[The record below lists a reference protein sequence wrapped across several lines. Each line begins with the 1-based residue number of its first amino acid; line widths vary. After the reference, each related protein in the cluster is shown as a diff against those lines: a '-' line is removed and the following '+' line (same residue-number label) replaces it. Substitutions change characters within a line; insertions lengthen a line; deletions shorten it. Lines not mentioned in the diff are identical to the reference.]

1 MSPLCAHLAAFDD
14 GQGRPWALLRPL
26 IGRYQ
31 AEGWSWLYIADDAA
45 LAQARE
51 TLAGLMTQAPGGE
64 VVAASALGFH
74 ATPFKVSHIVAE
86 LRGLIQRS
94 GAQGAGGVLLMV
106 EMGWTVRTPAGA
118 IYHREYEA
126 AMQDLTE
133 QLPVAAVCLHPR
145 HLMLGGQLLSALH
158 LHPLLL
164 TPSGEI
170 RANPHH
176 VPPRLLVRQ
185 DDRAHFQYWLE
196 GLDPAFREPA
206 RRGAAEQGTVQ
217 YTLDALPPLVTVG
230 NSGGKWKIRT
240 FGGLRV
246 YREDGAPV
254 NWQVAGGATRK
265 LKTLFAFLLFRA
277 EEGSTPEELVDV
289 LWPDLA
295 DVEQGLNRL
304 YQSVTSLR
312 RVLTQ
317 PGGEGRQFLR
327 SGGGRYRLA
336 VPEHTWL
343 DVPMF
348 QELCFQGAALDR
360 AADAEEAI
368 TAYESAERLYT
379 GDFLADLDLESAS
392 NATLEWCW
400 NRRSWFRDMH
410 LKAVTHLARLYRQA
424 GRLPEAQAAC
434 DIVLGADP
442 THEAAHEEKLLAFA
456 AAARPDAVRR
466 QYRLYEESLQRAG
479 LGEPSAALRKV
490 YAELLGGAPA
500 EMPASAAPLR
510 KT

>member
-1 MSPLCAHLAAFDD
+1 MFPLSPHFAVFDD

-26 IGRYQ
+26 IERYRAQ
-31 AEGWSWLYIADDAA
+31 GWSWLYVADDAA
-45 LAQARE
+45 LAQAQAA
-51 TLAGLMTQAPGGE
+51 LAGPAAQAPGGA
-64 VVAASALGFH
+64 VFAASALGFH
-74 ATPFKVSHIVAE
+74 ATPFKVSGIVAQ
-86 LRGLIQRS
+86 LLGLIREARAA
-94 GAQGAGGVLLMV
+94 GAAGVLLLI

-126 AMQDLTE
+126 AVQELVE

-158 LHPLLL
+158 LHPQVL
-164 TPSGEI
+164 TPSGEA
-170 RANPHH
+170 RPNPHH

-185 DDRAHFQYWLE
+185 DDRAHFQHWLE
-196 GLDPAFREPA
+196 ELDPVFQEAVWA
-206 RRGAAEQGTVQ
+206 SAAGEAPVQ
-217 YTLDALPPLVTVG
+217 YTLDALPPLITVG
-230 NSGGKWKIRT
+230 DSGGKWKIRT
-240 FGGLRV
+240 FGDLRI
-246 YREDGAPV
+246 YREDGTPL
-254 NWQVAGGATRK
+254 NWKVAGGATRK
-265 LKTLFAFLLFRA
+265 LKTLFALLLFRA
-277 EEGSTPEELVDV
+277 EEGATPEELIDA
-289 LWPDLA
+289 LWPDLT
-295 DVEQGLNRL
+295 DPEPGLNRL

-327 SGGGRYRLA
+327 AGGGRYRLA

-360 AADAEEAI
+360 AADAPEAI
-368 TAYESAERLYT
+368 TAYESAARLYT
-379 GDFLADLDLESAS
+379 GDFLADLPLEGAG

-410 LKAVTHLARLYRQA
+410 LKVVTRLARLYRLG

-434 DIVLGADP
+434 DTALRVDP
-442 THEAAHEEKLLAFA
+442 TYEAAQEEKLLAFA

-466 QYRLYEESLQRAG
+466 QYGLYAASLRRAG
-479 LGEPSAALRKV
+479 LGEPSAGLRQL
-490 YAELLGGAPA
+490 YAELLDQ
-500 EMPASAAPLR
+500 ASAHASPVP
-510 KT
+510 